1 MSVISDLQSLQK
13 ASVEV
18 YRSKIDLSSTTE
30 ERLVNSLSYSLSLH
44 LIYNKM
50 LPFQAEL
57 VGVPWNL
64 VLSGEEYWKA
74 SAPLLA
80 KLIDRSVGA
89 NDGAVKILSDWER
102 ESDENT
108 RDFLDRCLDNLREN
122 WDNAREAVED
132 FYEDAKDYYDEQMD
146 RIRDGIGEI

>member
-1 MSVISDLQSLQK
+1 MSVMSDLQSLQK
-13 ASVEV
+13 VSIEV
-18 YRSKIDLSSTTE
+18 YRSKVDISSTTE

-50 LPFQAEL
+50 LPFQTEL
-57 VGVPWNL
+57 VGTPWDL
-64 VLSGEEYWKA
+64 VLSGEKYWKE

-80 KLIDRSVGA
+80 KLIERSA
-89 NDGAVKILSDWER
+89 STNAGAVKILSDWER

-108 RDFLDRCLDNLREN
+108 RDFLDRCIDNLREN
-122 WDNAREAVED
+122 WDNAREAIED
-132 FYEDAKDYYDEQMD
+132 FYEDAKEYYEEQMD